1 MEKTEGKT
9 KKKIEIP
16 HILVLIFLLIL
27 VFSALSYIIPG
38 GEYQLD
44 DSKRVIAGTFS
55 YTGHN
60 PVSPWKALLAVRKGI
75 TDSANTIAL
84 LLVCGGS
91 LAVVMATGCFEEMM
105 NYGIYKLEDK
115 SIKVLVPSIIVL
127 MSLLGAFAGNDSMIA
142 FVTVGLVICPKLG
155 LDRICAMAMF
165 YLGYLIGQGASL
177 TSVMLITIQSLCDVA
192 PLSGMQVRIII
203 WVLFTG
209 LNAAYCTRY
218 ALKIA
223 KDPSKS
229 ITGVLSRSEVKE
241 NEIEK
246 KVFPLRSALN
256 MVTLF
261 GCYIVYAIGS
271 KVYSWNSDYLVA
283 LMLLN
288 VIFTMII
295 AKMDPNQVGKSFFKG
310 AQNMGG
316 ICVVV
321 GFAKVIGTILN
332 ESKMVNTIAET
343 ASRMFG
349 GFGPV
354 GAVVC
359 IFVFILMFNMLIP
372 SGLSKAAILLPL
384 VCPIGDVLGVTR
396 DVIALTYSL
405 GDSLTNTLTP
415 LSGPLVGALGLAGV
429 DYTDWIK
436 YSAPLMGILAVVAAV
451 ILSFL
456 SAIAWVA

>member
-1 MEKTEGKT
+1 MEKTAHKT

-16 HILVLIFLLIL
+16 HILVLIFLLNL

-44 DSKRVIAGTFS
+44 DNKRVIAGTFS
-55 YTGHN
+55 YVGHST
-60 PVSPWKALLAVRKGI
+60 VSPWKALLAVRKGI

-256 MVTLF
+256 M
-261 GCYIVYAIGS
+261 
-271 KVYSWNSDYLVA
+271 
-283 LMLLN
+283 
-288 VIFTMII
+288 
-295 AKMDPNQVGKSFFKG
+295 
-310 AQNMGG
+310 GG

-332 ESKMVNTIAET
+332 ESKMVNTIAEN

-384 VCPIGDVLGVTR
+384 VCPIGDVLGVAR